1 MKVATESK
9 RYLKRP
15 WRSPAP
21 GEAAPRQAKQRRA
34 TRSSSPARAPTSC
47 ARYCSRTSAGHGRP
61 RRPRAAGAAS
71 VRVVHPPL
79 AAPPGRWLRLADEGC
94 LIGSTAAA
102 RAAVDCASA
111 GAVHPLAHPP
121 NPRDSSPLPQPLLGR
136 FTRRSSTNWCG
147 SAVVDDMHSSVVAKA
162 YVLAPFGF
170 GHDDDGDAAVLPA
183 ATRFAFAWPACVR
196 ACGAVSPAAQPCAI
210 ALETRSAETM
220 VPGDGMC
227 SPGCQLPV
235 CAGARPR
242 VVACGELQP
251 REVRALR
258 GARPRRLGPPFC
270 R

>member
-1 MKVATESK
+1 MKKPPSVAQAHGSK
-9 RYLKRP
+9 LGL
-15 WRSPAP
+15 S
-21 GEAAPRQAKQRRA
+21 
-34 TRSSSPARAPTSC
+34 RAPASC
-47 ARYCSRTSAGHGRP
+47 ARYCSRTSGCHGRP

-121 NPRDSSPLPQPLLGR
+121 NPRDSSPLPQPLFGR

-170 GHDDDGDAAVLPA
+170 GHDDDGDVAAA
-183 ATRFAFAWPACVR
+183 AGCYSLRLRVASVR
-196 ACGAVSPAAQPCAI
+196 ACVWCSQRPAAQPCAI
-210 ALETRSAETM
+210 ELETRSAETM
-220 VPGDGMC
+220 VPGDRMC

-258 GARPRRLGPPFC
+258 GARPRRLGPLFC